1 MRSFFIGEDMI
12 GKGRSIL
19 LTSYKEINA
28 GNVIK
33 VVQDAFKLY
42 RENANDC
49 EFLLNYASGE
59 QPLQRKEEKKV
70 MTWIDCEAVDNVAL
84 EISDFWRGFGWGN
97 PITLVQRGDIKDAE
111 GKAEGISELN
121 YCYSATGNSRD
132 LQSMANFIVKCGHCY
147 TIVDLNTEY
156 EPGESYFTRDVVDP
170 RWAFVVRS
178 TAYTDRRVVLG
189 VTLNVVDNDYFITAY
204 TKDRVYNIKA
214 EKIKVETSSVK
225 EETDYY
231 KKNFIWSL
239 ITEMSDIKNVLGI
252 IPITEW
258 YWEPERVG
266 VFENQ
271 INALDNLNLIASD
284 ISNGIEQNIQ
294 SIWWSNNVEFE
305 KKIITDEEGNEQ
317 EVIVK
322 PQDGDWVM
330 TKTAR
335 EGVNPS
341 IQPLVMDYHIDDMLN
356 SFTEMRTLVL
366 QKCHVPQRNDTSG
379 GSSGVAMDSASGWAD
394 AESIAASREEVVKGC
409 QIDEVRVALKAVKE
423 SPFVMPENPMLN
435 LYANEVQPA
444 IRRPKNSDLATKSN
458 SIATLLSH
466 GFSIEDC
473 VSTIPLFA
481 DATQVIQRSGEGVR
495 KYQETIYSQTNDA
508 EAAPN
513 ADRIQQDLSDQNSP
527 NL

>member
-1 MRSFFIGEDMI
+1 ML

-28 GNVIK
+28 ENVIK

-49 EFLLNYASGE
+49 EFLLNYASGD
-59 QPLQRKEEKKV
+59 QPIQRKEDKKV
-70 MTWIDCEAVDNVAL
+70 MTWIDCQAVDNVAL

-97 PITLVQRGDIKDAE
+97 PITLVQRGDIKE
-111 GKAEGISELN
+111 GKADAISELN

-178 TAYTDRRVVLG
+178 MAYTDRRVVLG
-189 VTLNVVDNDYFITAY
+189 VTLNVVDDNYFITAY

-252 IPITEW
+252 IPVTEW

-294 SIWWSNNVEFE
+294 SLWWTNNVEFE
-305 KKIITDEEGNEQ
+305 KEIITDEEGNEI
-317 EVIVK
+317 EITKK
-322 PQDGDWVM
+322 PSNGDWVH
-330 TKTAR
+330 TKTTR
-335 EGVNPS
+335 DGVNPS

-366 QKCHVPQRNDTSG
+366 QKCHVPQRSDTSG

-394 AESIAASREEVVKGC
+394 AESVASSREEVVKGC

-423 SPFVMPENPMLN
+423 SPFIAPDNPMNN
-435 LYANEVQPA
+435 LYPNDVQPA

-473 VSTIPLFA
+473 ISTIPLFA

-495 KYQETIYSQTNDA
+495 KYQETIYNQANDA

-513 ADRIQQDLSDQNSP
+513 ADRIQQDISDQNSP

>member
-1 MRSFFIGEDMI
+1 MI

-28 GNVIK
+28 ENVIK

-42 RENANDC
+42 RENASDC
-49 EFLLNYASGE
+49 EFLLNYAAGE

-189 VTLNVVDNDYFITAY
+189 VTLNVVDNNYFITAY

-214 EKIKVETSSVK
+214 EKINTDTKSVK
-225 EETDYY
+225 EEKDYY
-231 KKNFIWSL
+231 IKSYMWSL
-239 ITEMSDIKNVLGI
+239 IAEMSDIKNVLGI
-252 IPITEW
+252 IPVTEW

-423 SPFVMPENPMLN
+423 SPFVMPDNPMLS

-444 IRRPKNSDLATKSN
+444 IRRPKSSDLVSKCNGIT
-458 SIATLLSH
+458 TLLSH
-466 GFSIEDC
+466 GFSLEDC
-473 VSTIPLFA
+473 VSNIPLFG
-481 DATQVIQRSGEGVR
+481 DATQVIQRSGEGVK
-495 KYQETIYSQTNDA
+495 KYQETIFNQANDA

-513 ADRIQQDLSDQNSP
+513 KDRTAQDLSDQVERSPFLNS
-527 NL
+527 

>member
-1 MRSFFIGEDMI
+1 MI
-12 GKGRSIL
+12 GKGRNVL
-19 LTSYKEINA
+19 LTSYKEITS

-49 EFLLNYASGE
+49 EFLLKYAAGE

-97 PITLVQRGDIKDAE
+97 PITLVQRGDVKNAE
-111 GKAEGISELN
+111 DKADGISELN

-132 LQSMANFIVKCGHCY
+132 LQSLANFIVKCGHCY

-189 VTLNVVDNDYFITAY
+189 VTLNVVDKDYFITAY
-204 TKDRVYNIKA
+204 TKDRVYNINAK
-214 EKIKVETSSVK
+214 KISTDTTTVK
-225 EETDYY
+225 EENDYY
-231 KKNFIWSL
+231 INNYTWSL
-239 ITEMSDIKNVLGI
+239 ITGMSDIKNVLGI

-258 YWEPERVG
+258 YWEPERTG

-305 KKIITDEEGNEQ
+305 KEVFTDDDGVEHEKIK
-317 EVIVK
+317 K
-322 PQDGDWVM
+322 PNNGDWVM

-341 IQPLVMDYHIDDMLN
+341 IQPLVMDYHIDDMLK

-394 AESIAASREEVVKGC
+394 AESIAASREEIVKGC
-409 QIDEVRVALKAVKE
+409 QIDEVRVALRAVKE

-435 LYANEVQPA
+435 LYANDVQPA

-481 DATQVIQRSGEGVR
+481 DATQVIQRSGEGVK
-495 KYQETIYSQTNDA
+495 KYQETIYNQANDA

>member
-1 MRSFFIGEDMI
+1 MI
-12 GKGRSIL
+12 GKGRNIL
-19 LTSYKEINA
+19 LTSYKEINDE
-28 GNVIK
+28 NVIK
-33 VVQDAFKLY
+33 VVQDAMFLY
-42 RENANDC
+42 KKNAEDC
-49 EFLLNYASGE
+49 EFLLNYASGD
-59 QPLQRKEEKKV
+59 QPITRKEDKKV

-97 PITLVQRGDIKDAE
+97 PITLVQRGDIKNAE

-121 YCYSATGNSRD
+121 YCYAATGNSRD
-132 LQSMANFIVKCGHCY
+132 LQTMANFIVKCGHCF
-147 TIVDLNTEY
+147 TIVDMNTEY
-156 EPGESYFTRDVVDP
+156 EEGDSYFTRDVVDP

-178 TAYTDRRVVLG
+178 TAYADRRVVLG
-189 VTLNVVDNDYFITAY
+189 VTLSVVDEDYFITAY
-204 TKDRVYNIKA
+204 TKDRRYDIQAIKKDKNTA
-214 EKIKVETSSVK
+214 KKDKNNAKTVK
-225 EETDYY
+225 EEKDFF
-231 KKNFIWSL
+231 KNFYIWSQME
-239 ITEMSDIKNVLGI
+239 IFGVKNPLNIVPVI
-252 IPITEW
+252 EW

-294 SIWWSNNVEFE
+294 SLWWTNNVEFE
-305 KKIITDEEGNEQ
+305 KEIITNEDGT
-317 EVIVK
+317 ETEIVK
-322 PQDGDWVM
+322 KPANGDWIH

-394 AESIAASREEVVKGC
+394 AESIASAREEVVKGC
-409 QIDEVRVALKAVKE
+409 QMDEVRVVLKAIKE
-423 SPFVMPENPMLN
+423 SPAITGKDSSLLK
-435 LYANEVQPA
+435 LYPNDVQPA
-444 IRRPKNSDLATKSN
+444 IRRPKNFDLATKAN
-458 SIATLLSH
+458 AMTTLLKH
-466 GFSIEDC
+466 GFALEDA
-473 VSTIPLFA
+473 VSNIPLFA

-495 KYQETIYSQTNDA
+495 KYQETIFNQTNNA
-508 EAAPN
+508 EEPAN
-513 ADRIQQDLSDQNSP
+513 ADRTMQDLSDQNSP

>member
-1 MRSFFIGEDMI
+1 MI
-12 GKGRSIL
+12 GKGRNVL
-19 LTSYKEINA
+19 LTSYKEINSE
-28 GNVIK
+28 NVIK
-33 VVQDAFKLY
+33 VVKDAMKLY
-42 RENANDC
+42 RQNADDC

-59 QPLQRKEEKKV
+59 QPLIRKEKKKV

-84 EISDFWRGFGWGN
+84 EISEFWRGFGWGN
-97 PITLVQRGDIKDAE
+97 PITLVQRGDIKDKE

-132 LQSMANFIVKCGHCY
+132 LQTMANFIVKCGHCF
-147 TIVDLNTEY
+147 TIVDLNTEW
-156 EPGESYFTRDVVDP
+156 EPGESYFTRDAVDP

-189 VTLNVVDNDYFITAY
+189 ATLNVVDDDYFITAY
-204 TKDRVYNIKA
+204 SKDWIYNIKA
-214 EKIKVETSSVK
+214 MKNKVETSSVK
-225 EETDYY
+225 DEKDIFSKLYS
-231 KKNFIWSL
+231 WSL
-239 ITEMSDIKNVLGI
+239 IDGMSEIKNPLGV

-258 YWEPERVG
+258 YWEPERTG

-294 SIWWSNNVEFE
+294 SIWWANNVEFE
-305 KKIITDEEGNEQ
+305 KQIIKDDEGNET
-317 EVIVK
+317 EVVK
-322 PQDGDWVM
+322 KPANGDWVQ

-366 QKCHVPQRNDTSG
+366 QKCHVPQRSDTSG

-394 AESIAASREEVVKGC
+394 AESIASSREEIVKGC
-409 QIDEVRVALKAVKE
+409 QIDEVRVALRAVKE
-423 SPFVMPENPMLN
+423 SPFINIDNPMIN
-435 LYANEVQPA
+435 LYPNDVQPA

-458 SIATLLSH
+458 AITTLLKH
-466 GFSIEDC
+466 GFSLEDC
-473 VSTIPLFA
+473 IANIPLFA
-481 DATQVIQRSGEGVR
+481 DATQVVQRSGEGVK
-495 KYQETIYSQTNDA
+495 KYQETIYSQANDA
-508 EAAPN
+508 EEAPN
-513 ADRIQQDLSDQNSP
+513 ADRTMQDLSDQKSP

>member
-1 MRSFFIGEDMI
+1 MI
-12 GKGRSIL
+12 GKGRSVL
-19 LTSYKEINA
+19 LTSYKEINDS
-28 GNVIK
+28 NVIK
-33 VVQDAFKLY
+33 VVQDAFKEA
-42 RENANDC
+42 RQNSEDC

-59 QPLQRKEEKKV
+59 QPLKRSSDKKV
-70 MTWIDCEAVDNVAL
+70 MAWIDCQTVDNVAL

-97 PITLVQRGDIKDAE
+97 PITLVQRGDVKAE

-132 LQSMANFIVKCGHCY
+132 LQTIANFIVKCGHCF
-147 TIVDLNTEY
+147 TIVDMNTEY

-178 TAYTDRRVVLG
+178 TAYSDRRVVLG
-189 VTLNVVDNDYFITAY
+189 VTLTIENNDYYITAY
-204 TKDRVYNIKA
+204 TKERIYNILAKSYDVDTTTV
-214 EKIKVETSSVK
+214 KK
-225 EETDYY
+225 EEDFF
-231 KKNFIWSL
+231 KKYFSWMPIAD
-239 ITEMSDIKNVLGI
+239 TFGIKNALGI

-258 YWEPERVG
+258 YWEPERTG
-266 VFENQ
+266 VFESQ
-271 INALDNLNLIASD
+271 INALDNLNLISSD

-305 KKIITDEEGNEQ
+305 KQIITDENGEEH
-317 EVIVK
+317 EVIKK
-322 PQDGDWVM
+322 PSNGDWVH
-330 TKTAR
+330 TRTAR

-394 AESIAASREEVVKGC
+394 AESIAASREEIVKGC
-409 QIDEVRVALKAVKE
+409 QMDEVRIALKAAKE
-423 SPFVMPENPMLN
+423 SPFIDSDNPLLS
-435 LYANEVQPA
+435 LYTNDVQPA
-444 IRRPKNSDLATKSN
+444 IRRPRNSDIATRVN

-466 GFSIEDC
+466 GFALEDAL
-473 VSTIPLFA
+473 TNIPFAA
-481 DATQVIQRSGEGVR
+481 DATQVIERSGEGVK
-495 KYQETIYSQTNDA
+495 KYQKTIFNQANDA

-513 ADRIQQDLSDQNSP
+513 ADRIQQDLSDQTSP

>member
-1 MRSFFIGEDMI
+1 MI
-12 GKGRSIL
+12 GKGRNVL
-19 LTSYKEINA
+19 LTSYKEITA
-28 GNVIK
+28 DNVIK

-49 EFLLNYASGE
+49 EFLLNYAAGE

-132 LQSMANFIVKCGHCY
+132 LQSLANFIVKCGHCY

-178 TAYTDRRVVLG
+178 TAYTDRRVILG

-204 TKDRVYNIKA
+204 TKDRVYNINAK
-214 EKIKVETSSVK
+214 KISTDTKTVK
-225 EETDYY
+225 EEKDYY
-231 KKNFIWSL
+231 ISNYSWSL
-239 ITEMSDIKNVLGI
+239 ISGMEDYKNVLGI

-258 YWEPERVG
+258 YWEPERTG

-294 SIWWSNNVEFE
+294 SIWWTNNVEFE
-305 KKIITDEEGNEQ
+305 KEIFTDENGVEH
-317 EVIVK
+317 EVTKK
-322 PQDGDWVM
+322 PNNGDWVM

-409 QIDEVRVALKAVKE
+409 QIDEVRVALRAVKE
-423 SPFVMPENPMLN
+423 SPFVESDNPMLN
-435 LYANEVQPA
+435 LYANDVQPA
-444 IRRPKNSDLATKSN
+444 IRRPRNSDLAAKCN
-458 SIATLLSH
+458 GIATLLSH
-466 GFSIEDC
+466 GFTIEDC

-481 DATQVIQRSGEGVR
+481 DATQVIQRSGEGVK
-495 KYQETIYSQTNDA
+495 KYQETIFNQTNDA

-513 ADRIQQDLSDQNSP
+513 ADRTMQDSSDNASKSP
-527 NL
+527 TLNQ